1 MRIIDSTLPFWKSC
15 MCEYNSFAAVEMV
28 TDSVKEELEES
39 TPVADAAMVTHAKDQ
54 VTAHSWQ
61 L

>member
-1 MRIIDSTLPFWKSC
+1 